1 MLLEEKRELRK
12 TRVQRK
18 HLWVP
23 LYRCLYLAAVP
34 GHGLLSVSNCSPRA
48 MDWYWSVACQPH
60 GRRWVTATMRSFVYI
75 YSCSPSLTLPSKLC
89 LLSDQWRHNKYNM
102 LESSPNPSHPTQTP
116 PRSMEKLSSPK
127 PVPGTK
133 KIGDRC
139 HVTHEF
145 QVAVSTVDNRM
156 AREAVSTYC
165 LFVSLLPFSSYL
177 YHFCLIRSLTQCYP
191 KCMCCLHR
199 KLRNWTSRPGVC
211 EVLLYASVGVEQK
224 FCKL

>member
-1 MLLEEKRELRK
+1 MSISGRGPRP
-12 TRVQRK
+12 RD
-18 HLWVP
+18 
-23 LYRCLYLAAVP
+23 CSLYLTAVLGPWTGIGLWPVSHMAGGEWRQLWEALSIFTAA
-34 GHGLLSVSNCSPRA
+34 
-48 MDWYWSVACQPH
+48 PH
-60 GRRWVTATMRSFVYI
+60 HS
-75 YSCSPSLTLPSKLC
+75 LPSKLC

-102 LESSPNPSHPTQTP
+102 LESSQNHSHPTQTP

-133 KIGDRC
+133 KTGDRC
-139 HVTHEF
+139 YVTHEF

-156 AREAVSTYC
+156 AREAVPTYC

-177 YHFCLIRSLTQCYP
+177 DHFCLIRSLTQCYP